1 MKIDGDEYRKDT
13 GFVHKIDEDDIPQ
26 VGQISHIYVVNGK
39 TVVFK
44 AQRFNSF
51 YHSHFRCYCLRQVDE
66 EPFSMTNSS
75 LKNPYT
81 FVNHVFCQVIMLSY
95 CHIVLFVTSVGF

>member
-1 MKIDGDEYRKDT
+1 MKIDGDDNRKDT

-39 TVVFK
+39 TVVLK

-51 YHSHFRCYCLRQVDE
+51 YHSHFRCYCLRHVDG
-66 EPFSMTNSS
+66 EPSFFFYDKLI
-75 LKNPYT
+75 LKKT
-81 FVNHVFCQVIMLSY
+81 L
-95 CHIVLFVTSVGF
+95 HIRKTMYSARS

>member
-13 GFVHKIDEDDIPQ
+13 GFVHKLDEDDIPQ

-51 YHSHFRCYCLRQVDE
+51 YHSHFQCYCLRQVDE
-66 EPFSMTNSS
+66 EPSFFLYDKLI
-75 LKNPYT
+75 LKKPLHIRKPCILPGHNVIILPYSI
-81 FVNHVFCQVIMLSY
+81 CY
-95 CHIVLFVTSVGF
+95 